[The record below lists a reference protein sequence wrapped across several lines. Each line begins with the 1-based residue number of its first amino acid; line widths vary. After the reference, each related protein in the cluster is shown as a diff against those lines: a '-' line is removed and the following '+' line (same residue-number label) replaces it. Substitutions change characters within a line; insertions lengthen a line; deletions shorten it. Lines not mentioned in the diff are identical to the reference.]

1 MASQLTLGQRFH
13 ARALRRDGKRLAE
26 IAREIGCSVRTA
38 RRVTHQDW
46 QSRRTRLAV
55 WSPGPGRLSLVER
68 EEISRA
74 VSAHETVGSIA
85 ARLGRAPST
94 ISRELRRNGGRGRYR
109 AIAAHRDAHAR
120 ARRPKVPRLA
130 GDSALTAVVE
140 AWLGEWWSPQAI
152 SRRLRLEYPDDP
164 TMWVSHE
171 TIYQALFV
179 QGRGELRRD
188 LQRCLRSG
196 RAQRRHRVGQEH
208 RGTIPDKVMI
218 SERPAEVADR
228 AIPGHWEGDLIIG
241 KAGRSAVGTLVE
253 RTSRYLMLIHLP
265 EGRAA
270 EKVSDGL
277 RMAAA
282 RLPRELMRS
291 LTWDQGKEL
300 AGHVSFTVSTG
311 VQVYFC
317 DPHSPWQRGSN
328 ENTNGLL
335 RQYLPKGT
343 DLSVYDA
350 EDLARI
356 AASLNNRPRKT
367 LGYLKPSEK
376 FSELVALTA

>member
-1 MASQLTLGQRFH
+1 MASQLTLAQRHH

-38 RRVTHQDW
+38 RRVTHEDW
-46 QSRRTRLAV
+46 QPRRARLAV

-94 ISRELRRNGGRGRYR
+94 ISRDLRRNGGRGRYR

-171 TIYQALFV
+171 AIYQALFV
-179 QGRGELRRD
+179 QGRGELRRE
-188 LQRCLRSG
+188 LHRCRRSG

-311 VQVYFC
+311 VQVYFWSGRRPSTVARDASTTSPRRRCVASSTTIPSTWTSTVC
-317 DPHSPWQRGSN
+317 DR
-328 ENTNGLL
+328 
-335 RQYLPKGT
+335 
-343 DLSVYDA
+343 
-350 EDLARI
+350 
-356 AASLNNRPRKT
+356 
-367 LGYLKPSEK
+367 
-376 FSELVALTA
+376 